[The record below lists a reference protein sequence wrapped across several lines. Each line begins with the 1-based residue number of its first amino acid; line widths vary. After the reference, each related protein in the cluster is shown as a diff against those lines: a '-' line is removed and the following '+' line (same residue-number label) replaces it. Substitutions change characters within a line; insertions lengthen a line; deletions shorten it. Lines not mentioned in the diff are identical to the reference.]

1 MNIVARSL
9 CLALLGVL
17 LFPLGLEGAARKEAL
32 ANRDAGQAYLE
43 KNQAREGVVT
53 TRTGLQYEI
62 LREGPAK
69 RLPTGK
75 DLIKIHYHGTL
86 IDGTVVDSS
95 RMRGEPI
102 EVTFW
107 NVIAGWAE
115 GLKLMSPGDHY
126 KFFIPYK
133 LAYGA
138 KDHGSIPGY
147 STLVFEIELLEL
159 RDRREARKKKK

>member
-1 MNIVARSL
+1 MKFAFRSL
-9 CLALLGVL
+9 YLALLGAL
-17 LFPLGLEGAARKEAL
+17 LFPFGLDGASRKEAL
-32 ANRDAGQAYLE
+32 ANREAGQSYLE
-43 KNQAREGVVT
+43 KNQARDGVIT

-62 LREGPAK
+62 LRKGPTE
-69 RLPTGK
+69 RLATGK

-102 EVTFW
+102 EVTIW
-107 NVIAGWAE
+107 NVIAGWFE

-126 KFFIPYK
+126 KFYIPYK

-138 KDHGSIPGY
+138 KDHGAIPGY
-147 STLVFEIELLEL
+147 STLIFEIELLDL
-159 RDRREARKKKK
+159 RDRKEARKKKK